1 MPIFM
6 LNSTFFALLFSIL
19 LFFNL
24 PTKNKSIKKDKLDV
38 VSITFIG
45 DLMCHAPQFEAAIVP
60 EVKDSFNFEVCYTY
74 VKDYFNKSDFTI
86 GNLETV
92 TAGSKER
99 YTGYPAFNTPFDY
112 LCALKNAGIDFLIT
126 SNNHSL
132 DRGKRGVLST
142 IDSIKSL
149 NFGYT
154 GTFNS
159 NRDRDSIRIVD
170 VKGVKLAILAYSYGT
185 NGNNIPKGHEYL
197 INLIDTNL
205 VKNDIAKAKTQTP
218 DIILTYFHFGDEYK
232 QEPNSFQ
239 KLIVKKVI
247 SYGADIIIGSH
258 PHVLEPIAYFKGTN
272 NLDSGFV
279 AYSLGNFISNQRRRY
294 TDSGVILKFTLA
306 KSKNSVFLGGVEYMP
321 TWVFKGIYNEKLSY
335 VVLPN
340 YSPNAFEE
348 YPFLNSDDKQKMK
361 ESFDDSYK
369 ILNKYSSKHTVIKKN

>member
-1 MPIFM
+1 M
-6 LNSTFFALLFSIL
+6 LNSTFYVLLFSIL
-19 LFFNL
+19 LFFNFS
-24 PTKNKSIKKDKLDV
+24 TENKIIKKDKLEV
-38 VSITFIG
+38 ISITFIG
-45 DLMCHAPQFEAAIVP
+45 DLMCHAPQFEAAVVP
-60 EVKDSFNFEVCYTY
+60 EVKDSFNFDVCYTY
-74 VKDYFNKSDFTI
+74 VQDYFNKSDYTI

-92 TAGSKER
+92 IAGSKER
-99 YTGYPAFNTPFDY
+99 YTGYPAFNTPFEY
-112 LCALKNAGIDFLIT
+112 VTALKNAGIDFLIT

-159 NRDRDSIRIVD
+159 KRDRDSIRIID
-170 VKGVKLAILAYSYGT
+170 IKGVKLAILAYSYGT

-205 VKNDIAKAKTQTP
+205 IKKDIEKAKTKNP

-232 QEPNSFQ
+232 QEPNAFQ

-247 SYGADIIIGSH
+247 NYGADIIIGSH

-279 AYSLGNFISNQRRRY
+279 AYSLGNFISNQRNRY

-306 KSKNSVFLGGVEYMP
+306 KSSNNVFLGGVEYMP
-321 TWVFKGIYNEKLSY
+321 TWVFKGLYNEKLSY
-335 VVLPN
+335 IVLPN
-340 YSPNAFEE
+340 YNNNAYEE
-348 YPFLNSDDKQKMK
+348 YPFLTIGDKQKME
-361 ESFDDSYK
+361 ESFYDSYK
-369 ILNKYSSKHTVIKKN
+369 ILNKYSSKHSVIKKN